1 MKAFTALAGTLVFA
15 AAANAGY
22 TGLTLDTFVG
32 DGWVDNGYV
41 GLTTYRLYAN
51 FDADDDVLLAVN
63 GSPVG
68 AMEWVS
74 GDGAFW
80 NSPVLDSLTA
90 PADLTGA
97 GIWMNQW
104 DTYVTI
110 DTDQGDVDATALS
123 PGFDAEVGSLTGD
136 FITENAAYYVTP
148 ADYPQG
154 LADGGMV
161 LIAQLT
167 VAEGVEVGGKLNLL
181 LGDGSEFFGELFG
194 TMVPAPGALALLGL
208 AGLAGRRRR

>member
-1 MKAFTALAGTLVFA
+1 
-15 AAANAGY
+15 
-22 TGLTLDTFVG
+22 
-32 DGWVDNGYV
+32 
-41 GLTTYRLYAN
+41 
-51 FDADDDVLLAVN
+51 
-63 GSPVG
+63 
-68 AMEWVS
+68 
-74 GDGAFW
+74 
-80 NSPVLDSLTA
+80 
-90 PADLTGA
+90 
-97 GIWMNQW
+97 MNQW